1 MNVYVAMVAH
11 YNSYGKDVEMVG
23 VFSTYQKALDY
34 LGECYAN
41 CDTWIEEEQI
51 QLDLKKKG
59 LTRVNAFVIIYLRIR
74 NGHLRTQTLTLQI
87 FKVLFIVIVSNP

>member
-1 MNVYVAMVAH
+1 MNVYVAMAAC
-11 YNSYGKDVEMVG
+11 GKGVEMVG

-51 QLDLKKKG
+51 Q
-59 LTRVNAFVIIYLRIR
+59 
-74 NGHLRTQTLTLQI
+74 
-87 FKVLFIVIVSNP
+87 